1 MDDGTSREI
10 GFVVAGA
17 LAALALITGAA
28 LLVGYSLTQA
38 LDGNNL
44 LGRIHYLLVVSVLG
58 AGLVVAWRRTARIA
72 AISGVLALVGVLVTN
87 TPDFSAS
94 LTSLNIPLTV
104 LAVLFVHAASIEYG
118 LRHPAAVRRV
128 FTRRAVKTGV
138 VVGGLHAG
146 LVLLLRTWLGFYSA
160 ALSVST
166 FRNLG
171 NLGIAVW
178 MLGGAFV
185 VGFAVG
191 VLLARYR
198 LVTPTF
204 VVAGLLSWTTYE
216 TWQSVPPGGASV
228 ATVGYLLTLYL
239 WGWYVVLILALTTGL
254 VEFVLRPRVGRLLT
268 SSTG

>member
-1 MDDGTSREI
+1 MDDGTGREI
-10 GFVVAGA
+10 GFVVVGA
-17 LAALALITGAA
+17 LAALVLVTGTAILI
-28 LLVGYSLTQA
+28 GYSLTQA

-44 LGRIHYLLVVSVLG
+44 LGRIHYLLVVSGLG
-58 AGLVVAWRRTARIA
+58 AGLVIAWRRTARITA
-72 AISGVLALVGVLVTN
+72 TGGTLALVGVLVTN

-118 LRHPAAVRRV
+118 LRNPAAVRRI
-128 FTRRAVKTGV
+128 FTRRAVKTGIV
-138 VVGGLHAG
+138 AGSLHAG
-146 LVLLLRTWLGFYSA
+146 LVLVIRTWLGFYSA
-160 ALSVST
+160 ALSAST

-171 NLGIAVW
+171 NMGIAAW
-178 MLGGAFV
+178 MVGGAFV
-185 VGFAVG
+185 VGFVVG

-204 VVAGLLSWTTYE
+204 VVVGLLSWTTYE

-239 WGWYVVLILALTTGL
+239 WGWYVVLILALMAGL
-254 VEFVLRPRVGRLLT
+254 AEFVLRPRIGRFL
-268 SSTG
+268 SDDVA